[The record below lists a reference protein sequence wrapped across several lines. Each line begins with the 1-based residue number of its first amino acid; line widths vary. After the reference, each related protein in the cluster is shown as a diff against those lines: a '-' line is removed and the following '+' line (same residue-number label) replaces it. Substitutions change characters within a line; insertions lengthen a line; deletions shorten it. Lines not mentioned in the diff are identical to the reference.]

1 MNSLNRMLE
10 ELDAVYACLPD
21 YGYVGLQRELRKHIE
36 RTFKV
41 SSSRSYVVVR
51 DWCHSRD
58 VKLITERDAHFNV
71 PAYTAE
77 QMDIEPVKTEQQLD
91 MEDYLFNRGRWYSKH
106 NNLDKVVI

>member
-1 MNSLNRMLE
+1 MNSLKRMLE

-21 YGYVGLQRELRKHIE
+21 HGYVGLQRELRKHIE

-58 VKLITERDAHFNV
+58 VNLPTERDVYFHM
-71 PAYTAE
+71 PEYTE
-77 QMDIEPVKTEQQLD
+77 QQIDMEPVKTEQQID
-91 MEDYLFNRGRWYSKH
+91 MEDYLFNRGRWYSKY
-106 NNLDKVVI
+106 NNFDKVVI